1 MPDYGYSLEMPHE
14 LLRLADPKQPL
25 QDDVV
30 SEGYEPS
37 IHADVAEEIPVGV
50 KDGEPLARQSNGAL
64 G

>member
-1 MPDYGYSLEMPHE
+1 MPDYGYSLEKPHE

-37 IHADVAEEIPVGV
+37 IHADAEEFPVGV
-50 KDGEPLARQSNGAL
+50 KDGEPSGRRSNGAL